1 MSPTPTR
8 PAPSA
13 PPASS
18 VPWIDRLLCRIQ
30 AALRLQ
36 RERAELAALGAYP
49 LSDVGLSHLD
59 ALPARPRCCA

>member
-1 MSPTPTR
+1 MSPTPAR

-13 PPASS
+13 S
-18 VPWIDRLLCRIQ
+18 WIDRLLCRIQ

-36 RERAELAALGAYP
+36 RERAELAALGAHQ
-49 LSDVGLSHLD
+49 LRDVGLSHLD

>member
-1 MSPTPTR
+1 MSPTRTR

-13 PPASS
+13 PS

-36 RERAELAALGAYP
+36 RERAELAAAGGYP
-49 LSDVGLSHLD
+49 LRDIGLSHLD
-59 ALPARPRCCA
+59 ALPARKSCCA

>member
-13 PPASS
+13 LSASS
-18 VPWIDRLLCRIQ
+18 APWIDRLLCRIQ

-49 LSDVGLSHLD
+49 LRDIGLSHLD

>member
-1 MSPTPTR
+1 MSPTRTR
-8 PAPSA
+8 PALSA
-13 PPASS
+13 PS

-49 LSDVGLSHLD
+49 LRDVGLSHLD